1 MLGGKMS
8 EYDNTNKGALFP
20 LKEPME
26 VIYEGNVNMSGFQ
39 RRVILIKRKNAQ
51 GQDTF
56 EMFES
61 VGNIKRVEE
70 KESDKHPDGK
80 GVLEVRK
87 VDKTLG
93 VSFWRRKSKNDLNYL
108 SVSLSEMKKD
118 KEVEKILETFEDGK
132 VVNKGF

>member
-1 MLGGKMS
+1 MT

-26 VIYEGNVNMSGFQ
+26 IVYEGNINMNGFQ

-61 VGNIKRVEE
+61 IANIKRVEDKASE
-70 KESDKHPDGK
+70 KHPDGK

-87 VDKTLG
+87 IDKTLG

-108 SVSLSEMKKD
+108 SVSLSEMKTENNSD
-118 KEVEKILETFEDGK
+118 VDKILETFEDSK
-132 VVNKGF
+132 VIDKGF